1 MGNFDTGEG
10 ILVKSYKNEENKSS
24 NNFFRV
30 KKEKKFQSRRE
41 GFQKHRKRIQPL
53 VSDIVATKAS
63 LTDYLSPSP

>member
-1 MGNFDTGEG
+1 MKK
-10 ILVKSYKNEENKSS
+10 IIKNKSS